1 MKWVLASNN
10 AGKLSEFKQLFAAH
24 GIDFIAQGELGVEDA
39 DETGLSFIENAL
51 IKARHAAARTG
62 LPAVADD
69 SGLCVDALHGA
80 PGIRSARFSGSHG
93 NAAANNALLLEKLAG
108 VDAAARTAHFVCAL
122 AFVRTPEDP
131 EPVIGQGRWSGRIL
145 NAPEGTGGFG
155 YDPLFFDPREAMS
168 AAAMPA
174 ELKHRI
180 SHRAQAM
187 AALRAA
193 LVDAGHTFPGN

>member
-10 AGKLSEFKQLFAAH
+10 AGKLSEFKQLFAEH
-24 GIDFIAQGELGVEDA
+24 GIDFIAQGDLGVEDA
-39 DETGLSFIENAL
+39 DETGLSLIENAL

-69 SGLCVDALHGA
+69 SGLCVDALDGA
-80 PGIRSARFSGSHG
+80 PGIRSARFAGSHG
-93 NAAANNALLLEKLAG
+93 DAAANNALLLEKLAG
-108 VDAAARTAHFVCAL
+108 VEPAARTAHFVCAL

-131 EPVIGQGRWSGRIL
+131 EPVIAQGRWSGHIL

-155 YDPLFFDPREAMS
+155 YDPLFFDSHQGLS

-174 ELKHRI
+174 ALKHRI

-187 AALRAA
+187 TALRAA
-193 LVDAGHTFPGN
+193 LTAAGHTLAGA